1 LSALRLNI
9 LPVVFPSGV
18 QKDVVYH
25 IPRDELERE
34 KAFREQSSEGQAFHV
49 FAFRDRLYFWAHSG
63 QELSPDVDVSTAVAV
78 LPPLL
83 PDAVIAHA
91 LREAVVD
98 RLVDESRF
106 ERLNRGIDAPT
117 RLFRRE
123 RNIAAEALSSVAKG
137 DEIGT
142 EAGVFPYLAV
152 QGISLGDETK
162 ASGKVAI
169 VLDAGLVN
177 RLDVPLSNLA
187 AAGVELVGM
196 RVVWDHGEH
205 CRCGYENERGVAGHV
220 VSGDARPAVEVSSAI
235 GKRTVIAECLRPL
248 VSRQQLE
255 RYFTTVLASTRNVH
269 QLIDNAVS
277 SFHDATRQWKMLEAT
292 RKALNPV
299 TIFSATE
306 VTLGAPVVADVA
318 GTNDV
323 KLLPPVEEAKLNFQ
337 YGASVLFQGAA
348 RGLLR
353 HGPYDKNVVNR
364 LSDVNAVI
372 LCPEELSADSVRM
385 RRALEEGVGQFPGL
399 RERYELSSFNVTT
412 QRFPGRGAVEYASA
426 AHEATRPAP
435 DGSKPTVVFLITHRD
450 DRNARPGENPYL
462 AAKAALANA
471 DVASQAV
478 TVEVLRQPDAAFQ
491 WSIQSIALQV
501 YAKIGNIP
509 YVLHD
514 DERAAELVIGIGR
527 HDLYDYKGFKKQ
539 IFGAAAAFRQ
549 DGDFLF
555 AGSTAPVIEREEYEE
570 TLADL
575 IRTFVDRFELE
586 QGKKLERLVLHVF
599 KRTGRR
605 ESYAV
610 ERALEGRE
618 VKYALVHVNRDTPLW
633 LVEGPDSAI
642 AAAPAGTVVSLA
654 DRDRLL
660 MTGEDG
666 SGKKRNPHPL
676 RLTLDW
682 RSTYTDMDRLM
693 RQIQGFTAT
702 SWRGFRPTHEPSTI
716 LYGRLLATKVSEL
729 LPYGFDPA
737 RAAAIGGRPWFL

>member
-1 LSALRLNI
+1 LTELRLNI
-9 LPVVFPSGV
+9 LPVVFPPGV

-25 IPRDELERE
+25 IPRDDPDRE
-34 KAFREQSSEGQAFHV
+34 KSFREQSSDGHAFHV
-49 FAFRDRLYFWAHSG
+49 FSFRDRVYFWAHSG
-63 QELSPDVDVSTAVAV
+63 QQLPATVDVASAVEV
-78 LPPLL
+78 LPQLL
-83 PDAVIAHA
+83 PDAVVAHA

-98 RLVDESRF
+98 RLVDRSGF
-106 ERLNRGIDAPT
+106 ERLNRGIGAPT

-123 RNIAAEALSSVAKG
+123 HNIAAKALSSVANE
-137 DEIGT
+137 DEIGN

-162 ASGKVAI
+162 ATGKVAI

-177 RLDVPLSNLA
+177 RLDVPLANLNG
-187 AAGVELVGM
+187 AGVELIGM

-205 CRCGYENERGVAGHV
+205 CRCGFEAERGVAGHV
-220 VSGDARPAVEVSSAI
+220 VSGDARPTVDISTAI

-255 RYFTTVLASTRNVH
+255 RYFATVLASPGNVH
-269 QLIDNAVS
+269 RLIDNAIT

-299 TIFSATE
+299 TIFSATD

-337 YGASVLFQGAA
+337 YGASVIFQGAA

-364 LSDVNAVI
+364 LSDVTAVI
-372 LCPEELSADSVRM
+372 LCPDELAADGVRL
-385 RRALEEGVGQFPGL
+385 RRAIEEGVGQFPGL
-399 RERYELSSFNVTT
+399 RDRYELSSLDVTT
-412 QRFPGRGAVEYASA
+412 QRFHGRDAAAYAAA

-435 DGSKPTVVFLITHRD
+435 NGTKPTVVFLITHRD

-462 AAKAALANA
+462 AAKAVLANA

-478 TVEVLRQPDAAFQ
+478 TVEVVRQPDTAFQ

-555 AGSTAPVIEREEYEE
+555 AGSTAPVIEHDNYEE
-570 TLADL
+570 TLAEL
-575 IRTFVDRFELE
+575 IRSFVERFEGE

-610 ERALEGRE
+610 EQALEGRD
-618 VKYALVHVNRDTPLW
+618 VKYGLVHVNRDTPLW
-633 LVEGPDSAI
+633 LVEGSDSAI

-660 MTGEDG
+660 MTGEYG

-682 RSTYTDMDRLM
+682 RSTYTDMDRLT

-716 LYGRLLATKVSEL
+716 LYGRLLAEKVSQL
-729 LPYGFDPA
+729 LPYNFDPA
-737 RAAAIGGRPWFL
+737 RASAIGGRPWFL